1 MFEYG
6 CAVEGDHAAVV
17 ASGSFFN
24 WQLQMHR
31 FLVPGLLTVGT
42 LPSTRA
48 AIEWASTADGHQ
60 LIGERMALAESAYD
74 IVPGTGSETRR
85 PDNYGQCVW
94 GPSGSHKYDFAITK
108 DNKDS
113 DGETS
118 RTECFANVFE
128 AGKALAYPF
137 PRSSYHYDTD
147 PNHAIT
153 EDSLDKPHISLDIEF
168 DVSKNNGAS
177 VVDTQYF
184 DFENFE
190 TNAASIL
197 YKSTGHS
204 AGRYKYN
211 LKAYDFEG
219 VDSKDCSTCLSVTD
233 MYRPTGI
240 KGSCQNAYKDG
251 FTKANVDELKYQV
264 DKLVEY
270 RQKADNNKCSDD
282 RCDALG
288 LVRTNFFG
296 VESERDSKADTKV
309 DDALQSW
316 KSCLSDAL
324 TDAEWAKL
332 TTSVFATSPSSP
344 SVFTCARSCK
354 YDVTLKEFYTPYS
367 CATDYGVE
375 GQDRRQCAGDAT
387 QFCNFTQT
395 VTAKASDLV
404 SKVQVALKPSP
415 VKPPIADPKTVFP
428 GSTYDAPSTTSK
440 ELHFD
445 VTCDNNAPEF
455 ATYCTSQLQV
465 KVSDLFQLEATL
477 NTDNDAVKALLVNR
491 STTTANPI
499 VFWRV
504 KNTLAGTW
512 QEISSATGDLKD
524 SKAVL
529 TFPQFKS
536 ELIFEAYTACGKVGD
551 SITWTIYVHRTEV
564 VHIDD
569 WWYSMW
575 DCGAAG
581 KCNVEHTDFRVC
593 KFKFD
598 PQCDTYLSMLNPSDA
613 KNIPIDPLTNDA
625 YKVCEYKDENKNKKT
640 CSEGCWWHYAS
651 CDTASSEEACTNRIR
666 EEGSRFVYCG
676 KDGAHAP
683 QVIEQETLAMQ
694 MLLQDTLTTTAAPV
708 STTAAP
714 VSSTA
719 APVST
724 TATPSPV
731 EVRIKWQFYGMTCS
745 WKYQNSKAAAP
756 FLSTALLGTAQPAFN
771 KEVAIK
777 MQNVDVTEVTVSCD
791 FFFKSNAAAADVK
804 PTKRSRSKT
813 VLIQNCDHPRW
824 NAERPTDQGRYI
836 KDTCDVVSWYS
847 DITGLK
853 PRQPAPFQ
861 ACKGA
866 LVYPS
871 DPSIEDGKATTI
883 YVETNSTGLTCCNP
897 KAPTTVAPFTCQ
909 TLPGSTSIGLCTDS
923 KDPNIYYTRSVK
935 FFGES
940 MADAAQSYA
949 RELLVAGG
957 LLAAVAVV
965 AAVSAKKT
973 SAAGVDLDDAYMQLL
988 A

>member
-1 MFEYG
+1 M
-6 CAVEGDHAAVV
+6 
-17 ASGSFFN
+17 
-24 WQLQMHR
+24 
-31 FLVPGLLTVGT
+31 
-42 LPSTRA
+42 
-48 AIEWASTADGHQ
+48 
-60 LIGERMALAESAYD
+60 
-74 IVPGTGSETRR
+74 
-85 PDNYGQCVW
+85 CV
-94 GPSGSHKYDFAITK
+94 GPSGSYKYDFLITK

-128 AGKALAYPF
+128 TGKALAYPF

-147 PNHAIT
+147 PNHAVK
-153 EDSLDKPHISLDIEF
+153 EDSLDKPHIALDIEF
-168 DVSKNNGAS
+168 DVSKNNAVS

-204 AGRYKYN
+204 AGRYN
-211 LKAYDFEG
+211 LE
-219 VDSKDCSTCLSVTD
+219 TL
-233 MYRPTGI
+233 
-240 KGSCQNAYKDG
+240 KGSTRKTAR
-251 FTKANVDELKYQV
+251 L

-282 RCDALG
+282 RCDTLG

-332 TTSVFATSPSSP
+332 TTSVFTTSPSFP

-367 CATDYGVE
+367 CAADYGVE
-375 GQDRRQCAGDAT
+375 GLDRRQCAGDAT

-395 VTAKASDLV
+395 VTARASDLV

-415 VKPPIADPKTVFP
+415 VKPPILDPKTVFP
-428 GSTYDAPSTTSK
+428 GSNYNAPSTTSK

-455 ATYCTSQLQV
+455 ATYCTSHLQV
-465 KVSDLFQLEATL
+465 KVSDLFKLEATL
-477 NTDNDAVKALLVNR
+477 NSDNDAVKALLANR
-491 STTTANPI
+491 PTTTTNPI

-512 QEISSATGDLKD
+512 QEISAATGDLKD
-524 SKAVL
+524 STAVL

-536 ELIFEAYTACGKVGD
+536 ELVFEAYTACGKVGD

-613 KNIPIDPLTNDA
+613 KNIPIDPKTNDA
-625 YKVCEYKDENKNKKT
+625 YKVCEYKDDKNGKKT

-651 CDTASSEEACTNRIR
+651 CDTASSEEACADRIR
-666 EEGSRFVYCG
+666 G
-676 KDGAHAP
+676 KA
-683 QVIEQETLAMQ
+683 VIEQETLAMQ
-694 MLLQDTLTTTAAPV
+694 MLLQDTLTTAAP
-708 STTAAP
+708 
-714 VSSTA
+714 
-719 APVST
+719 
-724 TATPSPV
+724 
-731 EVRIKWQFYGMTCS
+731 
-745 WKYQNSKAAAP
+745 
-756 FLSTALLGTAQPAFN
+756 
-771 KEVAIK
+771 EVAIK

-791 FFFKSNAAAADVK
+791 FFFKSNAAGADVK

-847 DITGLK
+847 HISGPK

-866 LVYPS
+866 LLYPS
-871 DPSIEDGKATTI
+871 DPSIEEGKSSTI
-883 YVETNSTGLTCCNP
+883 YVETGSTGLACCNP
-897 KAPTTVAPFTCQ
+897 KSPTTVAPISCF
-909 TLPGSTSIGLCTDS
+909 PGTTSIGLCTDS
-923 KDPNIYYTRSVK
+923 KDPSIYYTRSVK

-940 MADAAQSYA
+940 VIDAAQSYV
-949 RELLVAGG
+949 RELVVAGG

-965 AAVSAKKT
+965 AAVSAKK
-973 SAAGVDLDDAYMQLL
+973 SSVAGVEMDDAYMQLL
-988 A
+988 DKSTSTLSFQRHSGYVWLCF